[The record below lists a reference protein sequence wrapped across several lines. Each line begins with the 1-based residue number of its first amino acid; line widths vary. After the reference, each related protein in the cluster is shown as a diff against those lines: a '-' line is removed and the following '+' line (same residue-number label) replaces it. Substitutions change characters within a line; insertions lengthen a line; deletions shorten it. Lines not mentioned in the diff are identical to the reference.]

1 MPREVVCVC
10 VYVCVCWGEGQTVD
24 LWKLLS
30 TDPIQGVFPEEL
42 YTDKKKILPFV
53 LRWSFCCFMN
63 EIGCI
68 VTV

>member
-1 MPREVVCVC
+1 M
-10 VYVCVCWGEGQTVD
+10 D

-42 YTDKKKILPFV
+42 NTYKKKILPFV
-53 LRWSFCCFMN
+53 LRWSFCCFIN